1 MVAPAL
7 GKMAEEFGI
16 TEEIEM
22 YMMLSV
28 FVLAYAFGPLVL
40 VSHQRAAVRG
50 SWN

>member
-1 MVAPAL
+1 MLAPAL

-16 TEEIEM
+16 TEEIEI
-22 YMMLSV
+22 YMMMSV

-40 VSHQRAAVRG
+40 VSYQGATVRG